1 MIEDPPLLTL
11 NRAFARPTPSQVDQ
25 LAKAPTGFLI
35 DCMFGRGAL
44 DYRICSLSGTPLRAA
59 GVALTCQNGPDDN
72 LGLLG
77 AVHIARPG
85 DFIVAATEA
94 FMQAAVTGDLVL
106 GMAKNRG
113 VVGFA
118 TDGLI
123 RDIDGC
129 RKVGLPTY
137 SRGVTP
143 NSPVRNGPGSAG
155 LPINIGPVHI
165 CSGDVIVADE
175 DGVVVVPQSQ
185 IDQVIARLAV
195 VSEKEAEMDRK
206 VMEEGLDDPP
216 FIHDLI
222 DAGNVVFIDEK

>member
-1 MIEDPPLLTL
+1 MIEDPPLLTIS
-11 NRAFARPTPSQVDQ
+11 RSFSRPTTTQIDQ
-25 LAKAPTGFLI
+25 LAGAPTGFLI

-44 DYRICSLSGTPLRAA
+44 DYAITPLSGVPFRAT
-59 GVALTCQNGPDDN
+59 GVALTCNNGPDDN

-77 AVHIARPG
+77 AVHIAQAG
-85 DFIVAATEA
+85 DFIVAATEG
-94 FMQAAVTGDLVL
+94 FEHAAVTGDLVL

-129 RKVGLPTY
+129 RKVGLPVF

-143 NSPVRNGPGSAG
+143 NSPVRNGPGTAG
-155 LPINIGPVHI
+155 LPINLGSVHV
-165 CSGDVIVADE
+165 CSGDIIVADE
-175 DGVVVVPQSQ
+175 DGVVVVPHDQ
-185 IDQVIARLAV
+185 IDHVIARLSV
-195 VSEKEAEMDRK
+195 VRDKEAEMDRK
-206 VMEEGLDDPP
+206 VMEDGLDDPP

-222 DAGNVVFIDEK
+222 EAGDVKFIDE

>member
-11 NRAFARPTPSQVDQ
+11 NRSFNRPTAQQIARLSG
-25 LAKAPTGFLI
+25 APTGFLI

-44 DYRICSLSGTPLRAA
+44 DYRISPLAGTPLKAV

-77 AVHIARPG
+77 AVHIAQAG
-85 DFIVAATEA
+85 DFIVAATES
-94 FMQAAVTGDLVL
+94 FVHAAVTGDLVL

-123 RDIDGC
+123 RDIEGC
-129 RKVGLPTY
+129 RNVGLPTF

-155 LPINIGPVHI
+155 LPINIGQVHI
-165 CSGDVIVADE
+165 CSGDIVAADE
-175 DGVVVVPQSQ
+175 DGVVIVPFAQ
-185 IDQVIARLAV
+185 IDEIIARLDV
-195 VSEKEAEMDRK
+195 VSAKEAEMDNK
-206 VMEEGLDDPP
+206 VMNEGLDDPP

-222 DAGNVVFIDEK
+222 EAGDVVFVDES